1 MGAPTPRRG
10 TADVDRL
17 GTPTPPTDE
26 TTEPAARL
34 VDTVRAGLAEAADAD
49 RAVAM
54 AAYMRDQFPFF
65 GVPTPERRRLLKDAR
80 EQIGPLGP
88 DDVLTAARDLWLGD
102 ERELQYSGMDLLRAH
117 ARALPTEALPAVA
130 WCATTRPWWDTVDDL
145 AQNTVGPIVRADRER
160 LRPVLDAW
168 AAGPDLW
175 LARTAILHQ
184 NRYREATDADQLYAY
199 CRLRAADTDF
209 FLRKAI
215 GWALREW
222 SRTDP
227 DGVERF
233 VRDHHGE
240 LSGLSRRE
248 AMKRIERDRS

>member
-1 MGAPTPRRG
+1 M
-10 TADVDRL
+10 ADPGDRPDVIVL
-17 GTPTPPTDE
+17 GTPSPPAGP
-26 TTEPAARL
+26 TT
-34 VDTVRAGLAEAADAD
+34 EAADRLVAGVRTALAAAADPD
-49 RAVAM
+49 RAAAM

-65 GVPTPERRRLLKDAR
+65 GVPTPERRRLLRAAR

-88 DDVLTAARDLWLGD
+88 DDVLTAARELWRGD
-102 ERELQYSGMDLLRAH
+102 ERELQYAGMDLLRAH
-117 ARALPTEALPAVA
+117 ARTLPTEALPAVA
-130 WCATTRPWWDTVDDL
+130 WCATTTAWWDTVDDL
-145 AQNTVGPIVRADRER
+145 AQNTVGPIVRADRAR

-184 NRYREATDADQLYAY
+184 NRYREATDDAQLYAY
-199 CRLRAADTDF
+199 CLLRAGDSDF

-233 VRDHHGE
+233 VRDHHDD

-248 AMKRIERDRS
+248 AMKRIERARS

>member
-1 MGAPTPRRG
+1 M
-10 TADVDRL
+10 
-17 GTPTPPTDE
+17 
-26 TTEPAARL
+26 
-34 VDTVRAGLAEAADAD
+34 
-49 RAVAM
+49 
-54 AAYMRDQFPFF
+54 
-65 GVPTPERRRLLKDAR
+65 
-80 EQIGPLGP
+80 
-88 DDVLTAARDLWLGD
+88 
-102 ERELQYSGMDLLRAH
+102 
-117 ARALPTEALPAVA
+117 A
-130 WCATTRPWWDTVDDL
+130 WCITTRPWWDTVDDL
-145 AQNTVGPIVRADRER
+145 AQNTVGPMVRGDRAR

-184 NRYREATDADQLYAY
+184 NRYRADTDPDQLYAY
-199 CRLRAADTDF
+199 CRRRAGDTDF

-233 VRDHHGE
+233 VRDHHDE

-248 AMKRIERDRS
+248 ALKHIERSRR